1 MRTVA
6 KNDLHPR
13 TISREGHRKS
23 DVFSIDRIEKQMLE
37 NIKKKH
43 NRHLALM
50 VLRVAGRIFQARS
63 ADETKKPP
71 WPCDQGGSHCQE
83 RLVEGVPRGM
93 PTTRWELV

>member
-1 MRTVA
+1 
-6 KNDLHPR
+6 
-13 TISREGHRKS
+13 
-23 DVFSIDRIEKQMLE
+23 MLE

-43 NRHLALM
+43 DRHLALM
-50 VLRVAGRIFQARS
+50 VLRVEGRIFQARS

>member
-1 MRTVA
+1 
-6 KNDLHPR
+6 
-13 TISREGHRKS
+13 
-23 DVFSIDRIEKQMLE
+23 MLE

-71 WPCDQGGSHCQE
+71 WPCGQGGSCQQG

-93 PTTRWELV
+93 PTTLWELV